1 MDTKKAYNYCIRLL
15 AIGDRTSAEIIL
27 KLKQKNYT
35 DDIIDEVVCKLKDY
49 GYINDEKYIER
60 WIKYKSNQPGMS
72 KKTMYYKLIRKGLDK
87 ELLKCKFCEM
97 PINDYDSAL
106 ASAEKKLRSLK
117 GDNKTNR
124 IKLFSFLA
132 GKGYS
137 IDTCN
142 KVIDELLEQD

>member
-1 MDTKKAYNYCIRLL
+1 MDIKRAYNYCIRLL
-15 AIGDRTSAEIIL
+15 AIGDRTSSEIIL

-35 DDIIDEVVCKLKDY
+35 EDIIDEVLIRLKDY

-60 WIKYKSNQPGMS
+60 WLKYKSIQPGMS
-72 KKTMYYKLIRKGLDK
+72 KKKMYYKLIGKGLDK
-87 ELLKCKFCEM
+87 ELIECKFSEM

-117 GDNKTNR
+117 EDNKTNR
-124 IKLFSFLA
+124 TKLFSFLV

-142 KVIDELLEQD
+142 DVINKLLE

>member
-27 KLKQKNYT
+27 KLKQKNYSE
-35 DDIIDEVVCKLKDY
+35 DIIDEVLIRLKDY
-49 GYINDEKYIER
+49 GYINDAKYIER
-60 WIKYKSNQPGMS
+60 WLKYKSNQPGMS
-72 KKTMYYKLIRKGLDK
+72 KKKMYYKLIEKGLDK
-87 ELLKCKFCEM
+87 ELIECKFNEM

-117 GDNKTNR
+117 EDNKTNR
-124 IKLFSFLA
+124 RKLFSFLA

-142 KVIDELLEQD
+142 KVINKLLE

>member
-1 MDTKKAYNYCIRLL
+1 MDIKRAYNYCIRLL
-15 AIGDRTSAEIIL
+15 AIGDRTSSEIIL

-35 DDIIDEVVCKLKDY
+35 EDIIDEVLIRLKDY
-49 GYINDEKYIER
+49 GYINDAKYIER
-60 WIKYKSNQPGMS
+60 WLKYKSNQPGMS
-72 KKTMYYKLIRKGLDK
+72 KKKMYYKLIGKGLDK
-87 ELLKCKFCEM
+87 ELIECKFSEM

-117 GDNKTNR
+117 EDNKTNR
-124 IKLFSFLA
+124 TKLFSFLV

-142 KVIDELLEQD
+142 DVINKLLE

>member
-1 MDTKKAYNYCIRLL
+1 MDIKRAYNYCIRLL
-15 AIGDRTSAEIIL
+15 AIGDRTSSEIIL

-35 DDIIDEVVCKLKDY
+35 EDIIDEVLIRLKDY

-60 WIKYKSNQPGMS
+60 WLKYKSIQPGMS
-72 KKTMYYKLIRKGLDK
+72 KKKMYYKLIEKGLDK
-87 ELLKCKFCEM
+87 ELIECKFSEM

-117 GDNKTNR
+117 EDNKTNR
-124 IKLFSFLA
+124 TKLFSFLV

-142 KVIDELLEQD
+142 DVINKLLE